1 MEKLNLE
8 HPPIEVDPM
17 ADFELARKAMEEQ
30 MQQLNE
36 ELCMEREARCEA
48 EQARDL
54 MGIQRDTAR
63 KERDEVV
70 AQSEQNAMMAGEK
83 IYALKRQI
91 NKERDEFERERND
104 LRRRNHRPI
113 AIPCMLIAG
122 FAMLAL
128 LIGVAVDRALVAQI
142 LGEPLGY
149 GAICICAFF
158 GGIVW
163 DRTEA
168 NNYGNKKLR
177 NP

>member
-1 MEKLNLE
+1 MEKLNQE
-8 HPPIEVDPM
+8 HHPIEMDPM

-30 MQQLNE
+30 LQQLSE
-36 ELCMEREARCEA
+36 ELCLEREARCEA

-63 KERDEVV
+63 KERDEVA
-70 AQSEQNAMMAGEK
+70 AQAEKDTMRAAEK
-83 IYALKRQI
+83 IYALKREI
-91 NKERDEFERERND
+91 D
-104 LRRRNHRPI
+104 RRNHRPI

-122 FAMLAL
+122 FAVLAL